1 MQQVN
6 LYTEEFRPQKIVLPL
21 PQMLWAVAGSVTI
34 LVFLTIWMSSSQS
47 NKEKELHRIQ
57 GKLENIQAQVT
68 SNEAKVAM
76 MKQDESLVR
85 NNLRLTRQVEGR
97 TALLETLDSV
107 AVRETSGFSPYLIGL
122 ARHTE
127 KSLWLTHFRISG
139 GGEYMRLEGLAT
151 SAQAVPAYLER
162 LSQEPVFV
170 GKNFSEFL
178 LDARNEKQT
187 HLQFSLETKST
198 STPEILLAEA
208 PMPATRQVIREVG
221 NER

>member
-6 LYTEEFRPQKIVLPL
+6 LYTEEFRPLKIVLPL
-21 PQMLWAVAGSVTI
+21 PQMLWGAAGSIVL
-34 LVFLTIWMSSSQS
+34 LVLLSIWMSTSQT
-47 NKEKELHRIQ
+47 NKENELLMIQ
-57 GKLENIQAQVT
+57 SKLESIQAQVA
-68 SNEAKVAM
+68 SSEAKVAM

-85 NNLRLTRQVEGR
+85 NNLRLAKQVQGR
-97 TALLETLDSV
+97 KALLETLDSV

-127 KSLWLTHFRISG
+127 TDLWLTHFRISG

-151 SAQAVPAYLER
+151 TAKSVPAYLER
-162 LSQEPVFV
+162 LNQEPIFV

-178 LDARNEKQT
+178 LDARNEKQRY
-187 HLQFSLETKST
+187 LQFSLETKST

-208 PMPATRQVIREVG
+208 PMPATRQVIREVA